1 MPKKKVAVRGRDGTS
16 TMDISIPAGIA
27 REHDIEIG
35 DEFAIDAATDENGQL
50 VLQYTRLGSPDGTA
64 D

>member
-1 MPKKKVAVRGRDGTS
+1 MSKMTVAARGRDGTS

-27 REHDIEIG
+27 REHEIEIG
-35 DEFAIDAATDENGQL
+35 DEFAIDAATDEDGRL
-50 VLQYTRLGSPDGTA
+50 VLRYTRLDEA